1 MLKQHKRM
9 HVTNME
15 NRTKIRITYIYMIAC
30 FTVYKET
37 QQTVHREREKSWM
50 ENMHHEKG
58 QYDLLEHDGDRGL
71 FFK

>member
-1 MLKQHKRM
+1 MLEIYAEKHKRM

-37 QQTVHREREKSWM
+37 QQTVQRDIKEPNGKHAP
-50 ENMHHEKG
+50 
-58 QYDLLEHDGDRGL
+58 
-71 FFK
+71 